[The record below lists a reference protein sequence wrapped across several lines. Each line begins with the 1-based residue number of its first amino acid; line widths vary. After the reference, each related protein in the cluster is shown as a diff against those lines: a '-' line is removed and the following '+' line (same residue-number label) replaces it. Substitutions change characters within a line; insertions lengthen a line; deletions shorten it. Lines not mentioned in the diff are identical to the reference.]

1 MATSKSWPRILEP
14 DPEKP
19 GPWKSW
25 TLKHLDSEKA
35 GPWKSWTWK
44 SWTLK
49 NLDHEQRGTQLDE
62 EER

>member
-25 TLKHLDSEKA
+25 TLKHLDPEKAGPEKA
-35 GPWKSWTWK
+35 GPWKTWTMNNVGSSWMKKKDKKT
-44 SWTLK
+44 T
-49 NLDHEQRGTQLDE
+49 
-62 EER
+62 